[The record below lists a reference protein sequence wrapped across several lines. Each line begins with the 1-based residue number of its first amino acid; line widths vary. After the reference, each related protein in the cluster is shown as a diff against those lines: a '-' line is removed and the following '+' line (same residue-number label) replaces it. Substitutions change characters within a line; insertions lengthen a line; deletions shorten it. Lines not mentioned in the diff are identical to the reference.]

1 VLLADQ
7 DRQRWDHDAIDEGTL
22 LAARALRRA
31 PGPYALQAGIA
42 ACHAEAEVD
51 WRSIAGLYDRLA
63 RIDPSPAVTLNRAV
77 AVAEVEGPAA
87 GLAMVDSL
95 LTTAAG
101 EAIGRTSH
109 QPHLA
114 RADLLRRLD
123 RRDEAVAAYRRALGL
138 ATTEP
143 DRRFLAR
150 RIDELLAR

>member
-1 VLLADQ
+1 
-7 DRQRWDHDAIDEGTL
+7 
-22 LAARALRRA
+22 
-31 PGPYALQAGIA
+31 
-42 ACHAEAEVD
+42 
-51 WRSIAGLYDRLA
+51 
-63 RIDPSPAVTLNRAV
+63 
-77 AVAEVEGPAA
+77 VAEVEGPAA

-101 EAIGRTSH
+101 EAMGRTSH